1 MQKFSTEI
9 ETEDKEKKVITV
21 WLDDETARLL
31 NECGDETLKH
41 TYIVEEYR
49 AQLIERKETRRH
61 QSLEGMIGLGKEIAD
76 ERADTE
82 RRYEK
87 NEEYAQLHKALKVLT
102 KKQLYIVKLHVLKE
116 KTFKEIAEKLGLNS
130 CTVKEHYNGERA
142 REKCVLLNF
151 FTR

>member
-31 NECGDETLKH
+31 NECGDETLQH
-41 TYIVEEYR
+41 AYIVEEYQ

-61 QSLEGMIGLGKEIAD
+61 QSLEGMVECGQEIAD

-82 RRYEK
+82 RHYEK

-102 KKQLYIVKLHVLKE
+102 KKQLYIVKLHVLRE
-116 KTFKEIAEKLGLNS
+116 KTFKEIAEKLRLNS
-130 CTVKEHYNGERA
+130 CTVKEHYYAAKR
-142 REKCVLLNF
+142 KLKKF
-151 FTR
+151 FD